1 MIRTIIVDDE
11 SKSCD
16 VLTKMLRLYCP
27 EVFIAGTANNLETT
41 RKLITSERPELVFL
55 DIELPDGNSFSLLET
70 LPQADF
76 KIIFTTAFSEF
87 AIKAFKCSAVD
98 YLLKP
103 LNIDELIA
111 AVEKYKLGA
120 VNHSYQS
127 QLQQLQENLRPG
139 KEKLK
144 KIGLATLNE
153 IQFVN
158 IEDIIRLEASNNY
171 TSFYMSNG
179 EKITVSHTIKYYEEL
194 LDNNH
199 FLRVHQSHIINLNK
213 VKKYQRGKTGSVIM
227 INGDAISISSQ
238 RKDHLLKALTGGYA

>member
-27 EVFIAGTANNLETT
+27 EITIAGTANNLETT
-41 RKLITSERPELVFL
+41 RKLILSEKPELVFL
-55 DIELPDGNSFSLLET
+55 DIELPDGNSFSLIEELS
-70 LPQADF
+70 QVDF
-76 KIIFTTAFSEF
+76 KIVFTTAFSEF
-87 AIKAFKCSAVD
+87 AIKAFKCSAID

-111 AVEKYKLGA
+111 AVEKYKQSAGH
-120 VNHSYQS
+120 HSYQS
-127 QLQQLQENLRPG
+127 QLQQLKENLRPG
-139 KEKLK
+139 REKLK

-158 IEDIIRLEASNNY
+158 IEDIIRLEASSNY

-194 LDNNH
+194 LGDNQ
-199 FLRVHQSHIINLNK
+199 FIRVHQSHIINLNK
-213 VKKYQRGKTGSVIM
+213 VKKYQKGKTGNVIM
-227 INGDAISISSQ
+227 INGDTINISAQ
-238 RKDHLLKALTGGYA
+238 RKDDLLKALTGGYA